1 MKKDKSTFIILI
13 LLAVIALIGYF
24 FLGRT
29 SDKSDK
35 LKQLIVT
42 TESGQKIQ
50 TEYSTIKKGKFFI
63 KVPTQFVEMSKE
75 DMKAIYQDDTL
86 DKVYT
91 SEDKLVNIIMNVTDK
106 DIKDEDISSFRA
118 EEVNN
123 IEKSYSFNN
132 FTFNPRPSDLKSEI
146 REIDNHN
153 VASIEYQD
161 DTKYYHRLYFAYE
174 GKLAIVSFICSLDII
189 NEWHPV
195 DTFIMDSLYFD

>member
-50 TEYSTIKKGKFFI
+50 TEYSTINKGKFFI

-75 DMKAIYQDDTL
+75 DMQAIYQDDTL

-123 IEKSYSFNN
+123 IEKSYSFN
-132 FTFNPRPSDLKSEI
+132 KSEI

-161 DTKYYHRLYFAYE
+161 DTNYYHRLYFTYE